1 MSKPWK
7 QIKIFTADAEQS
19 VIIESNPERTGICI
33 HSRDEVR
40 DKQEFCL
47 YTSYDEA
54 LAIAEELINFVNQ
67 NKPVSAVKLQSL

>member
-7 QIKIFTADAEQS
+7 EIKIFTVDGEQS
-19 VIIESNPERTGICI
+19 VIIGSNPERTGICI
-33 HSRDEVR
+33 HSKEEQ

-47 YTSYDEA
+47 YATYDEA

-67 NKPVSAVKLQSL
+67 NKEDE

>member
-7 QIKIFTADAEQS
+7 QIKIFTADGEQS
-19 VIIESNPERTGICI
+19 VIIESNPERTGVCI
-33 HSRDEVR
+33 RSKEEM

-47 YTSYDEA
+47 YATYDEA

-67 NKPVSAVKLQSL
+67 NKDE

>member
-33 HSRDEVR
+33 HSKEEM
-40 DKQEFCL
+40 DKQGFCL
-47 YTSYDEA
+47 YASYDEA

-67 NKPVSAVKLQSL
+67 NKDEKHIK